1 MNANSVYLITFRSVT
16 YAQRGERV
24 LSRAGERAVVQR
36 TPRWMEEQGC
46 GYSLRVQTGSISRVV
61 SLLRDQQ
68 LPMRKVYLRRDDGG
82 LEEVTV

>member
-1 MNANSVYLITFRSVT
+1 MNANYVYLITFRSVT

-24 LSRAGERAVVQR
+24 LNRAGERARVQR

-46 GYSLRVQTGSISRVV
+46 GYSLRLQTGNIARAV
-61 SLLRDQQ
+61 SVLRGEQ
-68 LPMRKVYLRRDDGG
+68 LPLRKVYVQCDDGG